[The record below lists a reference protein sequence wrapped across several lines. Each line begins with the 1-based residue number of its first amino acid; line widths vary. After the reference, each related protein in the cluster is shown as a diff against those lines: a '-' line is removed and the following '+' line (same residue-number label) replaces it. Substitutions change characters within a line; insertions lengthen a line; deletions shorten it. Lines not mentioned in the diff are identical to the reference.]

1 MRTALLT
8 TAALA
13 TMVVPAL
20 AGPALPGDRMKIG
33 ETMYGCAWDQYD
45 KLGHFSASRDLVAFR
60 RYLNGQITAG
70 ACTAFAA
77 GEVVTIEKMSL
88 WYGASEVRR
97 VGDITSWWVTSSVLD
112 AQTKIGGPK

>member
-1 MRTALLT
+1 MRTALLA

-20 AGPALPGDRMKIG
+20 ADPALPGDRMKIG
-33 ETMYGCAWDQYD
+33 TTMYGCAWDQYD
-45 KLGHFSASRDLVAFR
+45 KLGRFVSAGDRAAFG
-60 RYLNGQITAG
+60 RYLSGQVAAG

-88 WYGASEVRR
+88 WHGASEVRR
-97 VGDITSWWVTSSVLD
+97 VGDITSWWVTSSILD
-112 AQTKIGGPK
+112 AQTKIGGPR